1 MAGSKYTDA
10 SSALQVIGCI
20 YKQPSLLND
29 EGKYFFS
36 EEDFTNE
43 FHKTMFG
50 TLYNLHQMGTTFFS
64 SKIIEDYLK
73 DKPKSYSV
81 YKNGNGANWLKEQEE
96 FADVANFDY
105 YYSRLKKFTLLR
117 QYDKFGL
124 NVKWL
129 YDPDEI
135 FDTKK
140 KEAQELKFDSMSLNE
155 IATQIEEKINNIRRE
170 YIDNSLD
177 NSYQV
182 GSNIFELIEELQK
195 EPEAGPP
202 MYGSYINTITRGMRY
217 GKLYIRS
224 AASGVGK
231 TRTMVADACNC
242 ACHKIF
248 DTKQQQWVDNGLNH
262 PSLYIATEQELDEI
276 QTMALAFLSG
286 VDEEHIL
293 TGQYN
298 LLSNEKERVLEA
310 AKILQQSPLY
320 IEYIPDFTLRD
331 IEICIKRHLRQNQ
344 VQFIFY
350 DYVHTSMKMLEEIS
364 QRSGGVRLREDNLLF
379 LLSVKL
385 KDLCTQFGVF
395 ILTSTQL
402 NQDWKTAD
410 IPDQNLLRGAKA
422 IADKADAGMILL
434 DVTDEDKEALE
445 ELVTQRGYTMPNVKL
460 SVYKNRRGSY
470 NKCYLWMVADKATC
484 RFNGIF
490 CTDYSYHFIHIG
502 ESTIIMNVN

>member
-1 MAGSKYTDA
+1 MAGSKYTDT

-20 YKQPSLLND
+20 YKQPSLLDD

-36 EEDFTNE
+36 EEDFTTE
-43 FHKTMFG
+43 FHKIMFG

-64 SKIIEDYLK
+64 NKIIEDYLK

-81 YKNGNGANWLKEQEE
+81 YKDSNGANWLKEQEE
-96 FADVANFDY
+96 FADIANFEY

-124 NVKWL
+124 NIKWI

-135 FDTKK
+135 FDAKR
-140 KEAQELKFDSMSLNE
+140 KEAQERQLDSLTLDE
-155 IATQIEEKINNIRRE
+155 IATKIEEKINNIRRE

-177 NSYQV
+177 NSYAI
-182 GSNIFELIEELQK
+182 GENIFELIEELQK
-195 EPEAGPP
+195 EPDAGPP
-202 MYGSYINTITRGMRY
+202 MYGELINEITRGMRY
-217 GKLYIRS
+217 GRLYIRS

-242 ACHKIF
+242 ACSKIF
-248 DTKQQQWVDNGLNH
+248 DTKKQEWVDNGLSF

-276 QTMALAFLSG
+276 QTIALAFLSG

-298 LLSNEKERVLEA
+298 FGNEKERVLQA
-310 AKILQQSPLY
+310 AKILQESPLY

-331 IEICIKRHLRQNQ
+331 IENCIKRHLRQNG
-344 VQFIFY
+344 VQFVFY

-364 QRSGGVRLREDNLLF
+364 RRSGGIRLREDNLLF

-385 KDLCTQFGVF
+385 KDLCTQFGIF

-422 IADKADAGMILL
+422 IADKADVGMILL

-445 ELVTQRGYTMPNVKL
+445 ELVTQNGYMMPNVKL
-460 SVYKNRRGSY
+460 SIYKNRRGSY
-470 NKCYLWMVADKATC
+470 NKCYLWMNADKSTC
-484 RFNGIF
+484 RFNGLF
-490 CTDYSYHFIHIG
+490 CTAYNYYPIHIDRG
-502 ESTIIMNVN
+502 KIEINLD